1 MSSFRY
7 AMLTLLAR
15 EPLSGY
21 DIKQQ
26 MNSRM
31 GPFWKAG
38 SNQVYPELAKMDDE
52 GLVALYGVEQ
62 KDYRPAR
69 KVYQI
74 TENGRQEL
82 IRWTIEPTKPEIIR
96 DEFLLKAYNSWL
108 VKPEEMIPQ
117 LREKKKE
124 HEGKLTI
131 YLEKINEL
139 NEILDLSNPYDPIL
153 SSISVVEFGIEYE
166 KLYITWCNNL
176 IKRLQDKINEPS

>member
-38 SNQVYPELAKMDDE
+38 SNQIYPELAKME
-52 GLVALYGVEQ
+52 EAGLVALHEIEHNE
-62 KDYRPAR
+62 YRPAR
-69 KVYQI
+69 KVYRI
-74 TENGRQEL
+74 TESGKEEL
-82 IRWTIEPTKPEIIR
+82 IRWTMEPTEPETIK

-108 VKPEEMIPQ
+108 IDFEKMIPR
-117 LREKKKE
+117 LEEKKKE
-124 HEGKLTI
+124 HEGKLAI
-131 YLEKINEL
+131 YVDKVNEL
-139 NEILDLSNPYDPIL
+139 NRIVDPSNPRDPIA

-166 KLYITWCNNL
+166 KLYIQWCDHFIEKLKNNG
-176 IKRLQDKINEPS
+176 

>member
-38 SNQVYPELAKMDDE
+38 SNQIYPELAKMDEE
-52 GLVALYGVEQ
+52 GLVVLHEVEQ
-62 KDYRPAR
+62 NDYRPAR
-69 KVYQI
+69 KVYRI
-74 TENGRQEL
+74 TESGQQEL
-82 IRWTIEPTKPEIIR
+82 IRWTTEPTEPEIIR

-108 VKPEEMIPQ
+108 VESEQMIPS
-117 LREKKKE
+117 LEEKKKE
-124 HEGKLTI
+124 HEEKLTI
-131 YLEKINEL
+131 YLDKVNEL
-139 NEILDLSNPYDPIL
+139 KEMLNPSNSRDPIL
-153 SSISVVEFGIEYE
+153 SSMSVVEFGIEYE
-166 KLYITWCNNL
+166 KLYIKWCTNL
-176 IKRLQDKINEPS
+176 IERLKNSFNESS